1 MKTGSNSNSV
11 HKHSFTN
18 RSRTLYTNTASEP
31 FTNTCSRTVHEPFT
45 NTRSRTLFTNRSR
58 TVHEPF
64 TNRSRTRVHEHCSRT
79 VHEHRPQAPQVGGGW
94 WRGWWRLEAGGDW
107 WRLVAVEAGGGEAH
121 SVSLCSDP
129 HLGVHEPF
137 TSTVHEPFT
146 NTVHEHCSRT
156 VHELFT
162 NTCSRT
168 RVHEQLEH
176 VHHGRSRTR
185 CQNAFTNRSRTTVHE
200 HVVHEHPNTV
210 QVSPR
215 YIVMRG
221 GHRAG
226 IRETSLECGRLY
238 EWRKFP
244 HTVL

>member
-1 MKTGSNSNSV
+1 MVLGVTRTV
-11 HKHSFTN
+11 FTN
-18 RSRTLYTNTASEP
+18 I
-31 FTNTCSRTVHEPFT
+31 
-45 NTRSRTLFTNRSR
+45 RSR
-58 TVHEPF
+58 TVHEHCSRTPLPNRSRTHVHELF

-79 VHEHRPQAPQVGGGW
+79 VHEQFTNRSRTVHEHAFTNTVHEPFTNTVPRHPRWVEAGGGVGGGW
-94 WRGWWRLEAGGDW
+94 RLVETGGGWWRLEAGGGW
-107 WRLVAVEAGGGEAH
+107 WRRGSFCIALLR
-121 SVSLCSDP
+121 SPFRRSRT
-129 HLGVHEPF
+129 VHEPF
-137 TSTVHEPFT
+137 MNRSRTPFT

-200 HVVHEHPNTV
+200 HVVHEHPNIV

-215 YIVMRG
+215 SVLEGFCFQAAG
-221 GHRAG
+221 G
-226 IRETSLECGRLY
+226 E
-238 EWRKFP
+238 
-244 HTVL
+244 